1 MTIGIYKIT
10 NTVNGK
16 VYIGKSHNIEERFKQ
31 HIEGLN
37 GKRNH
42 NPHFQSAWNKYGKSN
57 FKFEIIH
64 HLKRYVEEEISDL
77 EIYYISKYN
86 SADANYGY
94 NFQCGGQG
102 GKLSER
108 HKEIMKQQSQFKNA
122 SLTYEEVVQ
131 IKLALYCLIDKR
143 ELSEIFNVDIGV
155 IKSIS
160 EARNYYYVCEELN
173 DKIKGLK
180 QKLIDERNEEV
191 IKLYN
196 EGFRIVDII
205 EELDLSKSMVEHIIY
220 DRNLH
225 LKRKTEKEK
234 KYKDIYNEV
243 IKLYNEGFIPHHI
256 SKELNIPSTTVYRYI
271 KKYKNQQAN
280 IEVS

>member
-64 HLKRYVEEEISDL
+64 PLKKYVEEEISDL
-77 EIYYISKYN
+77 EVYYISKYN
-86 SADANYGY
+86 STDTNYGY

-108 HKEIMKQQSQFKNA
+108 HKEIIKQQSQFKNA

-131 IKLALYCLIDKR
+131 IKLALYCLIDKC

-196 EGFRIVDII
+196 EGF
-205 EELDLSKSMVEHIIY
+205 
-220 DRNLH
+220 
-225 LKRKTEKEK
+225 
-234 KYKDIYNEV
+234 
-243 IKLYNEGFIPHHI
+243 IPHHI

>member
-64 HLKRYVEEEISDL
+64 PLKKYVEEEISDL
-77 EIYYISKYN
+77 EVYYISKYN
-86 SADANYGY
+86 STDANYGY

-108 HKEIMKQQSQFKNA
+108 HKEIIKQQSQFKNA

-196 EGFRIVDII
+196 EGF
-205 EELDLSKSMVEHIIY
+205 
-220 DRNLH
+220 
-225 LKRKTEKEK
+225 
-234 KYKDIYNEV
+234 
-243 IKLYNEGFIPHHI
+243 IPHHI

>member
-64 HLKRYVEEEISDL
+64 PLKKYVEGDISDL
-77 EIYYISKYN
+77 EVYYISKYN
-86 SADANYGY
+86 STDANYGY

-108 HKEIMKQQSQFKNA
+108 HKEIIKQQSQFKNA

-220 DRNLH
+220 DRSLH
-225 LKRKTEKEK
+225 LKRKAEKEK

>member
-10 NTVNGK
+10 NIVNGK
-16 VYIGKSHNIEERFKQ
+16 VYIGKSQNIEKRFKS

-37 GKRNH
+37 GGRNH
-42 NPHFQSAWNKYGKSN
+42 NPHFQNAWNKYGKSN

-64 HLKRYVEEEISDL
+64 PLKRYVEEEISDL

-86 SADANYGY
+86 STDANYGY

-108 HKEIMKQQSQFKNA
+108 HKEIIKQQSQFKNA

-160 EARNYYYVCEELN
+160 EIKNYYYVCEELN

-180 QKLIDERNEEV
+180 QKLIDERNKEV
-191 IKLYN
+191 VKLYN
-196 EGFRIVDII
+196 EGFRIVDIV
-205 EELDLSKSMVEHIIY
+205 EELDLSKKTVEHIIY

-225 LKRKTEKEK
+225 LKRKAEKEK
-234 KYKDIYNEV
+234 KYKDIYDNV
-243 IKLYNEGFIPHHI
+243 IKLYNEGFIPYYI
-256 SKELNIPSTTVYRYI
+256 SKELSVPPTTVRRYI
-271 KKYKNQQAN
+271 KKYENQQAN

>member
-42 NPHFQSAWNKYGKSN
+42 NPHFQSVWNKYGKSN

-64 HLKRYVEEEISDL
+64 PLKRYVEEEISDL

-86 SADANYGY
+86 STDANYGY

-225 LKRKTEKEK
+225 LKRKAEKEK
-234 KYKDIYNEV
+234 KYKDIYNNV
-243 IKLYNEGFIPHHI
+243 IKLYNEGFIPYHI
-256 SKELNIPSTTVYRYI
+256 SKELNVPPTTVRRYI
-271 KKYKNQQAN
+271 KKYENQ
-280 IEVS
+280 

>member
-64 HLKRYVEEEISDL
+64 PLKKYVEEEISDL
-77 EIYYISKYN
+77 EVYYISKYN
-86 SADANYGY
+86 STDANYGY

-122 SLTYEEVVQ
+122 SLTHEDVVR
-131 IKLALYCLIDKR
+131 IKLALYCLMDRHEIAK
-143 ELSEIFNVDIGV
+143 IFNVDISV
-155 IKSIS
+155 VKSIS
-160 EARNYYYVCEELN
+160 EIKNYYYVCEELN

-180 QKLIDERNEEV
+180 KRLINERNEKV
-191 IKLYN
+191 FKLYN
-196 EGFRIVDII
+196 KGYRIVDII
-205 EELDLSKSMVEHIIY
+205 NELGLTRTTVEHILY
-220 DRNLH
+220 DRKLH
-225 LKRKTEKEK
+225 IKRKTEREK
-234 KYKDIYNEV
+234 KYEENYNNV
-243 IKLYNEGFIPHHI
+243 VRLYNEGYINADISRKLEIPY
-256 SKELNIPSTTVYRYI
+256 STVRNYVN
-271 KKYKNQQAN
+271 KYENQQAN